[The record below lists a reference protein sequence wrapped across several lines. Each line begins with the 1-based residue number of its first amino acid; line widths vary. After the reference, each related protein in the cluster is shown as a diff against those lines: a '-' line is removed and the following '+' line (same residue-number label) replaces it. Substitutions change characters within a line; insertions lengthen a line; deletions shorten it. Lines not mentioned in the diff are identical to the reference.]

1 MLSTPPAFVLSQD
14 QTLHDR
20 LFVLARFFLAYLLK
34 FIAVSLFHETRTSA
48 FFENVVIFFAVL
60 FSFQRT
66 IALSDLIN
74 IAYSLSSVKLFFQS
88 SKSNALCIIS
98 VCFPFVKHFFCL
110 YFYSFHFFLSHIL
123 QLVFLYFYTTIFCM

>member
-88 SKSNALCIIS
+88 SKANALCIIS